1 MDIGKSILKASTR
14 TSEDG
19 SAALGDAKKA
29 QESVVWL
36 QRAFTLMEKM
46 EDSENAGVLELR
58 VGILLLSLR
67 SRLTL
72 WPKRAILRSLGMCFT
87 VRFELLRL
95 INFKSARTI
104 FPRQLKPRTLFVPRR
119 LSRNLLVPLTTPRTV
134 YLFALS
140 SSDLFGYSYL

>member
-58 VGILLLSLR
+58 VGILLLFLR

-87 VRFELLRL
+87 VRFELLM
-95 INFKSARTI
+95 ID
-104 FPRQLKPRTLFVPRR
+104 QLQVRA
-119 LSRNLLVPLTTPRTV
+119 
-134 YLFALS
+134 YYLS
-140 SSDLFGYSYL
+140 SSIETENLIRAETTLQELIGSIDNSTDSVFIRSQFL